1 MNATRPFA
9 SGYRAFF
16 LTAAIYDYVIGIAF
30 FFFYRPI
37 FEALDIALPN
47 NTSYIHITA
56 AFVFVQG
63 IGYWLV
69 YQDPRSNVGIVKL
82 GVVYKFVFSALAAY
96 YLVIGQLLHSL
107 FLVFGLLDVLFLI
120 GFVLFLREIH
130 QPRPA
135 R

>member
-1 MNATRPFA
+1 VSTARPVS

-16 LTAAIYDYVIGIAF
+16 LIAAIYDYVLGIAF

-63 IGYWLV
+63 IGYWFV
-69 YQDPRSNVGIVKL
+69 YQDPRANVGIVKL
-82 GVVYKFVFSALAAY
+82 GVVYKFVYSALALY
-96 YLVIGQLLHSL
+96 YLAIGQLLHSV
-107 FLVFGLLDVLFLI
+107 FLVFGALDVLFLI
-120 GFVLFLREIH
+120 GFVFFLRDVY